1 MTTETITIESMTRLA
16 SALNTASAE
25 VAYFAR
31 IAQAGEITPEQ
42 AAKEVARVMKR
53 INKAAKP

>member
-1 MTTETITIESMTRLA
+1 MTPDTITIESMTRLA

-25 VAYFAR
+25 IAYFAR
-31 IAQAGEITPEQ
+31 IAQAGEITPEK
-42 AAKEVARVMKR
+42 AAKEVSRVMNR